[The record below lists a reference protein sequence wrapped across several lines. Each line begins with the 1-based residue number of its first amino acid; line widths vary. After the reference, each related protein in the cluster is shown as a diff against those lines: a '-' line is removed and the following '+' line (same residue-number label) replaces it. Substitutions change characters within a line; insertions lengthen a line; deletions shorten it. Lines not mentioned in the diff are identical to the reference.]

1 MSTPP
6 PFGDPTN
13 IRHENAASV
22 GKGIAFG
29 CGGCLGL
36 VALVFAGMIAFF
48 FMVPIF
54 MRSMEP
60 TETAFK
66 VAQSSEALKREV
78 GEPMR
83 LGYISNGNFNIR
95 GDDGTAIVSVPILG
109 SKGAAAVRVVAR
121 QNQGRWIYTE
131 MTAEIQGSGQQVDL
145 LPLLPADSLGRKH

>member
-13 IRHENAASV
+13 IRHENAAAV

-36 VALVFAGMIAFF
+36 VALAFGVLIAIVFI
-48 FMVPIF
+48 VLSF
-54 MRSMEP
+54 MRNMEP
-60 TETAFK
+60 TETTFK
-66 VAQSSEALKREV
+66 VAQSSEVLQNEI

-83 LGYISNGNFNIR
+83 QGYLVNGNFNIT
-95 GDDGTAIVSVPILG
+95 GDDGTANISVPILG
-109 SKGAAAVRVVAR
+109 PKGAAAVRVIAR

-145 LPLLPADSLGRKH
+145 LPLLPADSLGREH